1 LQEQVLSGARHV
13 GHLVSRFFG
22 HVRATGLT
30 PQEQQ
35 QVHDR
40 LDAVGAEL
48 FWAQSAADQRHAFD
62 VAVGVDTALPG
73 DDEAF
78 VAALLHD
85 VGKRHTAL
93 GALRRS
99 IATVLD
105 GTGLPMTTSMRRYR
119 RHGLIGAAD
128 LSAAGFDGII
138 VAFAAHHPDPAPAGI
153 DEERWNALLEAD
165 GG

>member
-1 LQEQVLSGARHV
+1 MAAARRARH
-13 GHLVSRFFG
+13 LVKRFFG
-22 HVRATGLT
+22 HVTAPGLT
-30 PQEQQ
+30 PNEQQ
-35 QVHDR
+35 SVHDR
-40 LDAVGAEL
+40 LDPVAAEL
-48 FWAQSAADQRHAFD
+48 FWAQSIADQRHAFE
-62 VAVGVDTALPG
+62 VAVAVDTALPG

-105 GTGLPMTTSMRRYR
+105 GAGLPMTTPMHRYR
-119 RHGLIGAAD
+119 LHGPIGAAE

-138 VAFAAHHPDPAPAGI
+138 VAFAAHHPDPAPDGI
-153 DEERWNALLEAD
+153 DEERWQALLEAD
-165 GG
+165 G

>member
-1 LQEQVLSGARHV
+1 MRHV
-13 GHLVSRFFG
+13 WHLVSRFFG
-22 HVRATGLT
+22 HMTASGLT

-40 LDAVGAEL
+40 LDPVAAEL
-48 FWAQSAADQRHAFD
+48 FWAQSAADQRHAFN
-62 VAVGVDTALPG
+62 VAVGVDIALPG

-78 VAALLHD
+78 AAALLHD

-105 GTGLPMTTSMRRYR
+105 GAGLPMTAPMHRYR
-119 RHGLIGAAD
+119 LHGPIGAAE
-128 LSAAGFDGII
+128 LSAAGFDGLI
-138 VAFAAHHPDPAPAGI
+138 VAFAAHHPDPAPSGVE
-153 DEERWNALLEAD
+153 EERWRVLLAAD